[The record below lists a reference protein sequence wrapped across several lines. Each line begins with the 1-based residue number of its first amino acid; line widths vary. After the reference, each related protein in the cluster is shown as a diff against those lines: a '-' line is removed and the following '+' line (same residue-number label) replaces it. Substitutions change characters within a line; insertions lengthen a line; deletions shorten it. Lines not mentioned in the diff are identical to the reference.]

1 MLKNFQVIQG
11 VGTFSS
17 FRPRN
22 KGPRLTKNTIIYAD
36 NGYGKSTIATILKS
50 AYLDDPQR
58 IIARKTL
65 TTSQNNIAQEV
76 VILVENGSI
85 VFQNDKWSFN
95 PAEIKPDI
103 LVFDQQYVYDNLFI
117 EKVESEHK
125 QCIHKI
131 IIGHEGVQIST
142 NLTEAKAEEKRLK
155 QALEERKKE
164 LDTKIKSTD
173 RRDYLT
179 ISDSEE
185 PAVIVELREIENKLQ
200 ISQEKDE
207 LSGLIKF
214 STLLSMGWDFSEVS
228 EAAQTNLQSIHEDAR
243 ALFNEHIQSHLKKP
257 DTAEV
262 FIRQGLEQLV
272 DNCPFCGQSLES
284 ADALIRTYQE
294 LFDLAHSQAIET
306 ITGLRNTWAK
316 WDPSADIFRVKG
328 VYDQCNVSLQK
339 VDARLALNISN
350 KVPPI
355 DFDGFQQWALDVKG
369 QIVDALSKKEVNLNQ
384 EINLQFLIDFE
395 KAKKELNQQIDRANK
410 LYQNAAQSAK
420 EQLEAIDTQ
429 SVQDLEKRKGQLS
442 ELRKRSS
449 QEEKSWCEEYQQLES
464 DLQAASSR
472 CQELTVQLS
481 SYSEDIFRKYQQGIN
496 QVLEQLG
503 VDFRINNL
511 SEQVDKRAKQPYAE
525 FQITINGMS
534 VTIQEK
540 DDSPCFQ
547 NTLSEG
553 EKNTL
558 SFAFFITH
566 LRQKGDL
573 SNTIVV
579 FDDPL
584 SSMDDYRRT
593 ITANI
598 IRDLSSQ
605 TKQMIVL
612 THKRDFMLLLSEK
625 LESAQ
630 GLSLKKDNANGST
643 IIPFDIEN
651 ERKGEQQKRIEKLI
665 RYQDED
671 FCEANSIQ
679 GDIRLCLEASLK
691 FKYFRY
697 LNGAYTLGN
706 ICDVFQ
712 EQNKLPEDLLHDLR
726 DLNDISSPVHH
737 GGHDMDPIRE
747 MDRSELLPYV
757 RKTLDVL
764 ERI

>member
-11 VGTFSS
+11 VGTFSN

-22 KGPRLTKNTIIYAD
+22 NSLGLIKNTIIYAN

-65 TTSQNNIAQEV
+65 TTPQNSIAQEI

-85 VFQNDKWSFN
+85 VFQNDQWSFN
-95 PAEIKPDI
+95 PAEIKPEI

-142 NLTEAKAEEKRLK
+142 DLTEAKAVEKSLK

-185 PAVIVELREIENKLQ
+185 PAVIAELQDIESKLQ
-200 ISQEKDE
+200 ISREKDE
-207 LSGLIKF
+207 LSGLVKF
-214 STLLSMGWDFSEVS
+214 PTLSNMSWNFSEVS
-228 EAAQTNLQSIHEDAR
+228 GAANINLQSIHEDAR
-243 ALFNEHIQSHLKKP
+243 ALFNEHITNHLKKP
-257 DTAEV
+257 DTAEG

-272 DNCPFCGQSLES
+272 DNCPFCGQSLEG

-294 LFDLAHSQAIET
+294 LFDLAHSQAIEK
-306 ITGLRNTWAK
+306 IASIRNTWAK

-350 KVPPI
+350 NIPPI
-355 DFDGFQQWALDVKG
+355 DFDGFQQRALDVKS
-369 QIVDALSKKEVNLNQ
+369 QIIDALSKKEANLNQ
-384 EINLQFLIDFE
+384 EINLQFLIDFD
-395 KAKKELNQQIDRANK
+395 KAKEELNQQLDHANK

-420 EQLEAIDTQ
+420 ERLEAIDTQ
-429 SVQDLEKRKGQLS
+429 SDQTLESRKGQLS
-442 ELRKRSS
+442 ELKKRFS
-449 QEEKSWCEEYQQLES
+449 QEEKSWCTEYQQLES
-464 DLQAASSR
+464 DLQAASSH
-472 CQELTVQLS
+472 CQGLTAQLS
-481 SYSEDIFRKYQQGIN
+481 AYSEEIFKKYQQGIN

-511 SEQVDKRAKQPYAE
+511 AEQVDKRARQPYAE
-525 FQITINGMS
+525 FQITINDMP

-584 SSMDDYRRT
+584 SSMDDNRRK
-593 ITANI
+593 ITADI
-598 IRDLSSQ
+598 IGDLAQ
-605 TKQMIVL
+605 ETKQMVVL
-612 THKRDFMLLLSEK
+612 THKSDFLLLLSDTI
-625 LESAQ
+625 ESPQ
-630 GLSLKKDNANGST
+630 ILSLKKDNLNGSS
-643 IIPFDIEN
+643 IVQFDIEN

-671 FCEANSIQ
+671 FCEAKSIQ
-679 GDIRLCLEASLK
+679 GDIRPCLEASLR

-697 LNGAYTLGN
+697 LNGVSTLGK
-706 ICDVFQ
+706 ICDVLQ
-712 EQNKLPEDLLHDLR
+712 EQNKLDADLLR
-726 DLNDISSPVHH
+726 DLRNLNEISSPVHH
-737 GGHDMDPIRE
+737 GNHDIDPIRE